1 MMDITPLIQY
11 LSRADDPNSGAVVIR
26 WLHFYKSDIMQH
38 EPMLALYINEALQ
51 DTFHVDLIAF
61 DDVEICNR
69 LLDADANTQTQFL
82 EKLHTLVDI
91 IIIYQSEGPFHM
103 SDWKVRLARYE
114 NEKISTQLKKTEYF
128 MYSVFFVFIL

>member
-1 MMDITPLIQY
+1 MDITPLIQY

-26 WLHFYKSDIMQH
+26 WLHFYRSDIMQH
-38 EPMLALYINEALQ
+38 EPMLALCINETLQ
-51 DTFHVDLIAF
+51 DIFRVDLVAF

-69 LLDADANTQTQFL
+69 LLEADADIQKQFL

-91 IIIYQSEGPFHM
+91 IIIYQSEGPFHL

-114 NEKISTQLKKTEYF
+114 NEKRST
-128 MYSVFFVFIL
+128 